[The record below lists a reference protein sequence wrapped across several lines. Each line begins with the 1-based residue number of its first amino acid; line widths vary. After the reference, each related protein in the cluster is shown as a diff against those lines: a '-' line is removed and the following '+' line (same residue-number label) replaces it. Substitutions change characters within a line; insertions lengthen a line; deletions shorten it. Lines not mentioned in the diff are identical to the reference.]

1 MKLSEKLAQTTVA
14 AEPDADEAGSAGPAR
29 HTRSRARTR
38 TVTSVEERWNRSKE
52 AVHQRL
58 LSELAATSGQLPPSA
73 LKTKVRSAVDEILE
87 NEDLGISRLERQR
100 FVNEL
105 LGDILGYG
113 PLDELLA
120 DESITEIM
128 CNDFD
133 EIWIERQGLIERTDA
148 AFSNLEHFRRV
159 IEKIVVSVGRRV
171 DESSPMVDA
180 RLPDGSRVNV
190 ILPPLA
196 LRAPVLTVRKFPS
209 NPLTVADLIRYGSVS
224 TEAATFLE
232 ACVRAKINM
241 LVSGGTGTGKT
252 TMLNVLSAFIPEQ
265 ERVITIEEA
274 AELQLHQPHVITLEA
289 RPPNAEGA
297 GEVRIRDLV
306 KNSLRMRPDRI
317 IVGECRGPETLDML
331 QAMNTG
337 HEGSMTTIHANSS
350 REALSRLEVLVLMAG
365 FDLPLR
371 AIREQIASSIDIIVH
386 LERTSK
392 GLRSV
397 SSISE
402 VHGLESDVIVM
413 QDLFRRGS
421 NGERGT
427 APLEPT
433 GLRPKLAEVLAER
446 GAPVDAATFRMD
458 SMDLERHDRMR
469 QRPTR
474 FRAGAVG
481 FAPRGR

>member
-1 MKLSEKLAQTTVA
+1 MKLSEKLAQQTPA
-14 AEPDADEAGSAGPAR
+14 DADAEVIAGPRVAR
-29 HTRSRARTR
+29 LSRSRTR
-38 TVTSVEERWNRSKE
+38 TVSTVEERWNRQKE
-52 AVHQRL
+52 AVHKRL
-58 LSELAATSGQLPPSA
+58 LSELAASSSSVPASE
-73 LKTKVRSAVDEILE
+73 LKAKVRSALDEILE

-105 LGDILGYG
+105 MGDILGYG
-113 PLDELLA
+113 PLDELLG
-120 DESITEIM
+120 DETITEIM

-133 EIWIERQGLIERTDA
+133 EIWIERSGVIQKTDA
-148 AFSNLEHFRRV
+148 AFSNMEHFRRV

-196 LRAPVLTVRKFPS
+196 VRAPVLTIRKFPT
-209 NPLTVADLIRYGSVS
+209 NPLTVADLIKYGSVS

-252 TMLNVLSAFIPEQ
+252 TMLNVLSAFIPKE
-265 ERVITIEEA
+265 ERVVTIEEA

-365 FDLPLR
+365 FDLPIR
-371 AIREQIASSIDIIVH
+371 AIREQIASSIDVIVH
-386 LERTSK
+386 LDRTPK

-397 SSISE
+397 ASISE

-413 QDLFRRGS
+413 QDLFRRGMQ
-421 NGERGT
+421 GERGT

-433 GLRPKLAEVLAER
+433 GLRPKITELLAER
-446 GAPVDAATFRMD
+446 GAPLDAAIFRPD
-458 SMDLERHDRMR
+458 SMDLERHERNR
-469 QRPTR
+469 QRPSR
-474 FRAGAVG
+474 FRLDAVSY
-481 FAPRGR
+481 APKGR